1 LDTSG
6 LVTFSQ
12 GEGVRISETL
22 CWMAASIFGDKS
34 GMAVGVGVGR
44 GLAALMGLGD
54 GLEDELEA
62 ITKSQAERRSKIPGH
77 KITSRTKE

>member
-1 LDTSG
+1 
-6 LVTFSQ
+6 
-12 GEGVRISETL
+12 
-22 CWMAASIFGDKS
+22 
-34 GMAVGVGVGR
+34 MAVGVGVGR